1 MLVFLLPLL
10 WHLPSK
16 YPAGFLAQN
25 LTKRMEKADKVGPIV
40 GSTFVSAEGHRLGLY
55 VAWHLGQPWHG
66 DVRPASLEAYKNSGA
81 RFTIAYIDSPL
92 AKKLD
97 ADPAFKNVTAAL
109 GDQDRFQ
116 VYDILPGQP

>member
-1 MLVFLLPLL
+1 MQPIRKNELEFHEKLIEKKASSQKNELDRKIRVEAE
-10 WHLPSK
+10 K
-16 YPAGFLAQN
+16 
-25 LTKRMEKADKVGPIV
+25 LTEKSLSAFKKKIKADK
-40 GSTFVSAEGHRLGLY
+40 L
-55 VAWHLGQPWHG
+55 
-66 DVRPASLEAYKNSGA
+66 LEAYKNSGA

-97 ADPAFKNVTAAL
+97 ADPAFKNVTVAL